1 MELQNDLTKNIV
13 ELRESIKIFDQRISQ
28 LKDTIKMI
36 DNNNLEKYKEIKI
49 AIQEINNEISSDKTK
64 IFELEDAINRLE
76 RQAENFAKVQDIKVI
91 EKYLSFVDP
100 SRFLN
105 KEDVIKI
112 VNDYMNSKKWS

>member
-1 MELQNDLTKNIV
+1 MEPQNDTTRNLV

-28 LKDTIKMI
+28 LKDTIKMV
-36 DNNNLEKYKEIKI
+36 DQNNIEKYKEIKI
-49 AIQEINNEISSDKTK
+49 AIQEINNDISSSKTK
-64 IFELEDAINRLE
+64 LFELEDAINRLE
-76 RQAENFAKVQDIKVI
+76 RQSDNFAKLQDVKVI

-112 VNDYMNSKKWS
+112 INEYMNSKKWS

>member
-112 VNDYMNSKKWS
+112 VNDYMNNRKWT

>member
-1 MELQNDLTKNIV
+1 MEPQNDLTKNVV

-28 LKDTIKMI
+28 LKDTIKMV
-36 DNNNLEKYKEIKI
+36 DQNNLEKYKEIKI
-49 AIQEINNEISSDKTK
+49 AIQEINNEISNSKTRT
-64 IFELEDAINRLE
+64 FELEDAINRLE
-76 RQAENFAKVQDIKVI
+76 RQAENFAKSQDIKVI

-112 VNDYMNSKKWS
+112 INDYMNSRKWT

>member
-1 MELQNDLTKNIV
+1 MEPQSDLTRNVV

-28 LKDTIKMI
+28 LKDTIKMV
-36 DNNNLEKYKEIKI
+36 DQNNLEKYKEIKL
-49 AIQEINNEISSDKTK
+49 AIQSINNEISSSKTK

-76 RQAENFAKVQDIKVI
+76 RQSENFAKSQDIKVI

>member
-1 MELQNDLTKNIV
+1 M
-13 ELRESIKIFDQRISQ
+13 
-28 LKDTIKMI
+28 
-36 DNNNLEKYKEIKI
+36 
-49 AIQEINNEISSDKTK
+49 KTA
-64 IFELEDAINRLE
+64 LNRLE
-76 RQAENFAKVQDIKVI
+76 RQSETYAKAQDIKVI